1 MRTTKRQRAALF
13 FEMMGRV
20 GFSAAETEVLLKAE
34 RALHRWAEMECGT
47 GDDRHTV
54 SVERDEQT
62 GKPFRRVQF
71 YSYAGKWVDR
81 REPCRDMEAAAL
93 RRVAAIAEAHPGMSF
108 YHQGDP
114 RGCALYLIR
123 PGDVIEGAN
132 VGSYYSRGIAI
143 CTE

>member
-47 GDDRHTV
+47 GNEFRTE
-54 SVERDEQT
+54 SIERDEET
-62 GKPFRRVQF
+62 GKPFRRVQYF
-71 YSYAGKWVDR
+71 NGFGNRVDR

-93 RRVAAIAEAHPGMSF
+93 RRVAAIAEAHPGLSF

-123 PGDVIEGAN
+123 PGDVIEGAD